1 MIQNVGWK
9 AKQKSR
15 RITVLL
21 PWSSQ
26 LQQFHNFYHQYKFI
40 LLFIY
45 NGNWTEWS
53 ALWAES
59 YAWFQNRTSVQ
70 REFDLKSH
78 VWFRS
83 KIALH
88 EVQLPLY
95 YIHFEIAQIQD
106 LVSSNTLLMQYW
118 ANFKLNPSIWGG
130 GGTRVLETKVANE
143 IRRSSQLRTLLKR
156 VVENRT
162 FQLS

>member
-26 LQQFHNFYHQYKFI
+26 LQQFHNFYHQYTFI

-53 ALWAES
+53 AIWAES

-78 VWFRS
+78 VWFAR
-83 KIALH
+83 H

-106 LVSSNTLLMQYW
+106 SVSLNTLLMQYW
-118 ANFKLNPSIWGG
+118 ANFKLNSSIFLGG
-130 GGTRVLETKVANE
+130 IRVLETKVANE
-143 IRRSSQLRTLLKR
+143 IKRSSQLRTLLKR